1 MPQLDL
7 KTIVVAGLTV
17 EVVCNLVLAALWRQ
31 GRRQYSGLGFWA
43 LNFAAQTT
51 GLFLILLRGQLPTW
65 LSVSAANVLLVGG
78 AWLGLL
84 GLERFVGRRRPQTAN
99 GVVAAA
105 AAALHAYLTY
115 VQPNLALR
123 AAIFAGAMLYFFVRC
138 SALMLRGVD
147 ATLRPCTR
155 AVGVVFA
162 LFAGLFAL
170 RIANQ
175 FGHLGQP
182 DDYFRLGAPE
192 ALFHL
197 AIQVLFVLLTYS
209 LVLMVNRRL
218 LMDLTLQR
226 EKFSRAFH
234 SSPYALLLTRLSDG
248 QILEINEGFTAMAGY
263 DDAEARGTT
272 TIDLNLWAQTGDRD
286 AVVAQLAARSRVDGL
301 EFSFRKKSG
310 ELLTGL
316 YSAVVIAVGD
326 EPCILSSIADITARK
341 QAEQERERLV
351 ADREKALAE
360 IKVLGGLL
368 PICMSCKKIRDDKGY
383 WNQIEGYIRSHSQ
396 AEFSHSLC
404 PECAHQL
411 YPEYAA
417 PPEAPAPPP

>member
-7 KTIVVAGLTV
+7 KSVVVVGLAI
-17 EVVCNLVLAALWRQ
+17 EVVCNLVMAALWRQ
-31 GRRQYSGLGFWA
+31 GRRQYAGLGFWA

-51 GLFLILLRGQLPTW
+51 GLFLILLRGELPIW

-84 GLERFVGRRRPQTAN
+84 GLERFVGRRRPQLAN
-99 GVVAAA
+99 GTVTAAA
-105 AAALHAYLTY
+105 VALHAYLTY

-123 AAIFAGAMLYFFVRC
+123 AALMAAAMLFFFVRC
-138 SALMLRGVD
+138 SVLLLRGVD

-162 LFAGLFAL
+162 LFAVLFAY
-170 RIANQ
+170 RIATQ

-182 DDYFRLGAPE
+182 DDYFQLGAPE

-197 AIQVLFVLLTYS
+197 AVQVLFVLLTYS
-209 LVLMVNRRL
+209 LALMVNRRL
-218 LMDLTLQR
+218 LLDLTLQR
-226 EKFSRAFH
+226 EKFSKAFH

-248 QILEINEGFTAMAGY
+248 QILEINDGFTAMAGY
-263 DDAEARGTT
+263 GDAEALGTT

-286 AVVAQLAARSRVDGL
+286 AVVDQLAARGRVDGL
-301 EFSFRKKSG
+301 EFTFRKKSG

-316 YSAVVIAVGD
+316 FSAVVIAVGE

-341 QAEQERERLV
+341 QAEQEREQLV
-351 ADREKALAE
+351 AERENALAE

-368 PICMSCKKIRDDKGY
+368 PICMSCKKIRDDQGY
-383 WNQIEGYIRSHSQ
+383 WNQIETYIRSHSQ

-411 YPEYAA
+411 YPEYVPA
-417 PPEAPAPPP
+417 PKTPAPPP

>member
-17 EVVCNLVLAALWRQ
+17 EVVCNLVLVALWRQ

>member
-17 EVVCNLVLAALWRQ
+17 EVVCNFVMVALWRQ

-43 LNFAAQTT
+43 LNFALQTA
-51 GLFLILLRGQLPTW
+51 GLFLILLRGLLPTW
-65 LSVSAANVLLVGG
+65 LSITAANALLLGG

-84 GLERFVGRRRPQTAN
+84 GLERFIDRRRPQTAN

-105 AAALHAYLTY
+105 ATALHAYLTY

-123 AAIFAGAMLYFFVRC
+123 AAIFAAAMLYFFIRC
-138 SALMLRGVD
+138 SALLLRGVD

-155 AVGVVFA
+155 AVGVVFT
-162 LFAGLFAL
+162 LFAGLFAY
-170 RIANQ
+170 RIASQ

-182 DDYFRLGAPE
+182 DDYFRLGGAE

-197 AIQVLFVLLTYS
+197 AVQVLFVLLTYS
-209 LVLMVNRRL
+209 LALMVNRRL

-226 EKFSRAFH
+226 EKFSKAFH

-248 QILEINEGFTAMAGY
+248 QILEINDGFTAMAGY
-263 DDAEARGTT
+263 GDAEALGITT
-272 TIDLNLWAQTGDRD
+272 VDLNLWAQTGDRD
-286 AVVAQLAARSRVDGL
+286 AVVAQLAARGRVDGL
-301 EFSFRKKSG
+301 EFTFRKKSG

-368 PICMSCKKIRDDKGY
+368 PICMSCKKIRDDTGY
-383 WNQIEGYIRSHSQ
+383 WNQIETYIRSHSQ

-404 PECAHQL
+404 PECAHKL
-411 YPEYAA
+411 YPEYAPA
-417 PPEAPAPPP
+417 PNAPAPPP

>member
-218 LMDLTLQR
+218 LLDLTLQR
-226 EKFSRAFH
+226 EKFSKAFH

-351 ADREKALAE
+351 ADREQALAE

-411 YPEYAA
+411 YPEYVA
-417 PPEAPAPPP
+417 PPKAPAPPP

>member
-17 EVVCNLVLAALWRQ
+17 EVVCSLVMVALWRQ
-31 GRRQYSGLGFWA
+31 GRRQYAGLGFWA
-43 LNFAAQTT
+43 LNFAAQTA
-51 GLFLILLRGQLPTW
+51 GLFLILLRGLLPAW
-65 LSVSAANVLLVGG
+65 LSITAANVLLLGG

-84 GLERFVGRRRPQTAN
+84 GLERFVGRRRPQTVHA
-99 GVVAAA
+99 VVAAA

-115 VQPNLALR
+115 VQPSLALR
-123 AAIFAGAMLYFFVRC
+123 AALFAAAMLYFFVRC
-138 SALMLRGVD
+138 SALMLRGAD

-162 LFAGLFAL
+162 LFAGLFAF

-175 FGHLGQP
+175 FGQLGRP
-182 DDYFRLGAPE
+182 DDYFGLGASE

-197 AIQVLFVLLTYS
+197 AIQVLFVLLTYA

-218 LMDLTLQR
+218 LLDLTLQR
-226 EKFSRAFH
+226 EKFSKAFH

-248 QILEINEGFTAMAGY
+248 QILEINDGFTALAGY
-263 DDAEARGTT
+263 EDAEALGTT

-286 AVVAQLAARSRVDGL
+286 AVVAQLAARGRVDGL
-301 EFSFRKKSG
+301 EFTFRKKSG

-351 ADREKALAE
+351 AEREKALAE

-368 PICMSCKKIRDDKGY
+368 PICMSCKKIRDDQGY
-383 WNQIEGYIRSHSQ
+383 WNQIETYIRSHSQ

-404 PECAHQL
+404 PECAHKL
-411 YPEYAA
+411 YPEYN
-417 PPEAPAPPP
+417 PAPQPPTS